1 MTSQLCS
8 YPNCHYLAE
17 GWCES
22 GDETSGYYDDIWFDY
37 SNVSGWCS
45 EWKSCDAGFCSDHGS
60 RGGDRDGGSNP
71 NGSPYGAYAVPSVCW
86 QHGGFNVDE

>member
-17 GWCES
+17 GWCDS
-22 GDETSGYYDDIWFDY
+22 GDYLEGIPTMWP
-37 SNVSGWCS
+37 NQHWN
-45 EWKSCDAGFCSDHGS
+45 SCDAGFCSDHGS
-60 RGGDRDGGSNP
+60 RGGDREGGTNP